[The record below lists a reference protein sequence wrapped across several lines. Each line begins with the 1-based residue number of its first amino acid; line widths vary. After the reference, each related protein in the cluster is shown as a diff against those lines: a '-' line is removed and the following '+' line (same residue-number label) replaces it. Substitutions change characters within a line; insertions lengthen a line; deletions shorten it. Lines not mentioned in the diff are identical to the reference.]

1 MTLLFIHDHPFY
13 KEKEIIYSGGGLPN
27 LVWNNYLHYFEKVI
41 VFGRKS
47 FNEKDKKVESS
58 SNNVSFE
65 LTENYSEL
73 KDVLLKYSKVKNE
86 LENIIKNADIVL
98 VRLPSIYGFIGANI
112 AFKSGK
118 KVIVEQVGNAG
129 EAMRTHGSTVGK
141 IAAPFLEKI
150 NKHIVKKANYVS
162 YVTINKL
169 QNDYPSKALTASIS
183 DVIINKV
190 KASSEIDFTKFE
202 NQIVRIGI
210 IGGFDTRYKG
220 QDVVLKAVSILDQ
233 SIRNNIELYFVG
245 KGDANWLVE
254 KSSQLGL
261 KENIK
266 FLGSKESGK
275 EIFNFLDTL
284 SIYIQPSYTEGMPRA
299 LLEAMS
305 MGCPVLGSTVGGIP
319 DVVVPKHLHKPG
331 DFKEI
336 SYQIETF
343 INDRSLMK
351 SEALRSL
358 EVVKPF
364 QKNLLDKKR
373 KEFYDQIVNDL
384 QNA

>member
-13 KEKEIIYSGGGLPN
+13 KEKETIYSGGGLPRI
-27 LVWNNYLHYFEKVI
+27 VWENYLPYFDE
-41 VFGRKS
+41 VFVYGRRS
-47 FNEKDKKVESS
+47 FNKKDKKVESS
-58 SNNVSFE
+58 SKKVSFK
-65 LTENYSEL
+65 LTKNYSNL
-73 KDVLLKYSKVKNE
+73 KDVILKYTKIKKE
-86 LENIIKNADIVL
+86 LKREIKNADIVL
-98 VRLPSIYGFIGANI
+98 VRLPSILGFIGAYI
-112 AFKSGK
+112 AFKNGK
-118 KVIVEQVGNAG
+118 KVIVEQVGNTS
-129 EAMRTHGSTVGK
+129 EALKTHGSIVGK
-141 IAAPFLEKI
+141 IAAPFFEII

-169 QNDYPSKALTASIS
+169 QNDYPSKVLTTSIS
-183 DVIINKV
+183 NVIINTIKV
-190 KASSEIDFTKFE
+190 PSEIDFSKFE
-202 NQIVRIGI
+202 NKTVRIGV

-220 QDVVLKAVSILDQ
+220 QDVVLKAVSKLDQ
-233 SIRNNIELYFVG
+233 KNKNNIELYFVG
-245 KGDANWLVE
+245 KGDGNWLVE
-254 KSSQLGL
+254 KARQVSL

-266 FLGSKESGK
+266 FLGPKESGD

-284 SIYIQPSYTEGMPRA
+284 SIYIQPSFTEGMPRA

-305 MGCPVLGSTVGGIP
+305 IGCPVLGSTVGGIP
-319 DVVVPKHLHKPG
+319 DVVEPKHLHKPG
-331 DFKEI
+331 DFKEL